1 MTSSD
6 ISLLHQALNKQ
17 LIYSHVIVQLIFQLT
32 LSLCSSG
39 SQGMAEAKRLMEM
52 CWRFHM
58 ALTNGPS
65 GLQLD
70 TSHLRAALTS
80 CLQVVW
86 PTDPSVVW

>member
-6 ISLLHQALNKQ
+6 ISLLHQVLNKQ

-39 SQGMAEAKRLMEM
+39 SQGMAEAKRPMEM
-52 CWRFHM
+52 CRRFHM
-58 ALTNGPS
+58 TLTNGTS

-80 CLQVVW
+80 RSQVVW
-86 PTDPSVVW
+86 PREPSVVW